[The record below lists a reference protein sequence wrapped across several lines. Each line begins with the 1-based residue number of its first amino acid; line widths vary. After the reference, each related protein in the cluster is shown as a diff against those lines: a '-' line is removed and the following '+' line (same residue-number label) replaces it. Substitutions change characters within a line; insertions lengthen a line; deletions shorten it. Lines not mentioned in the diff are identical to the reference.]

1 MTYRDGSRRQSIFGL
16 GRELVGGLIAL
27 AKLEVTH
34 GRQEMGQSLGHV
46 KGAAILFAL
55 AAGLAFFALITLLVV
70 VILGLAALTGWP
82 GWVWALIV
90 FLVLAVGAGLLG
102 IAGFRQ
108 ARQVKP
114 KPDETIASV
123 KEDIAWAK
131 RLIRRE

>member
-16 GRELVGGLIAL
+16 GRELVGGLIGL
-27 AKLEVTH
+27 ARLEVTH
-34 GRQEMGQSLGHV
+34 GRQEMGQSFGHV
-46 KGAAILFAL
+46 KGAVILFAI
-55 AAGLAFFALITLLVV
+55 AAGLALFALITLLVF
-70 VILGLAALTGWP
+70 VILALAALTGWP

-90 FLVLAVGAGLLG
+90 FLVLAISAGLLAY
-102 IAGFRQ
+102 AGVRQ
-108 ARQVKP
+108 AQQVKP

>member
-55 AAGLAFFALITLLVV
+55 AAGLAFFALITLLVF
-70 VILGLAALTGWP
+70 VILGLSALTGWP
-82 GWVWALIV
+82 DWLWALIV
-90 FLVLAVGAGLLG
+90 FVVLAIGASLLG
-102 IAGFRQ
+102 YAGFRQ
-108 ARQVKP
+108 AQQVKP

-131 RLIRRE
+131 RLIRRG

>member
-1 MTYRDGSRRQSIFGL
+1 MTYRDESRRQSLFGL
-16 GRELVGGLIAL
+16 GRELVGGLIGL

-46 KGAAILFAL
+46 KGAAILFAI
-55 AAGLAFFALITLLVV
+55 AAGLALFALITLLVFI
-70 VILGLAALTGWP
+70 ILALAALTGWP

-90 FLVLAVGAGLLG
+90 FLALAIAAGLLG
-102 IAGFRQ
+102 YAGVRQ
-108 ARQVKP
+108 AQQVKP

>member
-16 GRELVGGLIAL
+16 GRELVGGLIGL

-55 AAGLAFFALITLLVV
+55 AAGLAFFALITLLVF

-82 GWVWALIV
+82 DWLWALIV
-90 FLVLAVGAGLLG
+90 FVVLAVGAGLLG
-102 IAGFRQ
+102 YAGFRQ